1 MSFQYSNVQYT
12 EMVRTLAQCGD
23 NVALACRT
31 FNQRF
36 EAASENNNNYRINN
50 DVDRGPFDKPT
61 KIVEDNYVTDIIE
74 DDETPRSI
82 LDEFTGELIN
92 KNEEREDEKKEVYSE
107 PTLQNNLIERSLTPQ
122 PSTSKQVT
130 YSTVSIISNVSLT
143 EYLKQNLPLSPK
155 RQGKRQ
161 IERLPFALTSD
172 QYVERIKAKQ
182 LKKIEEEA
190 AKEERKRLREEK
202 KKEKENSIPKKKIKK
217 KSDGKSKTKIIEE
230 DICKENTENTYE
242 VNEQKVFRDFCSN
255 LITSRVIECN
265 QCKKRFHLNC
275 IPSYHRLH
283 VPVEDEDQF
292 LCHMCYRESNTDS
305 SDGDCDAMFSSAC
318 EEARKQGFGSNFM
331 L

>member
-1 MSFQYSNVQYT
+1 MLKSCRVKQEFCNIVGESIL
-12 EMVRTLAQCGD
+12 EK
-23 NVALACRT
+23 CRT
-31 FNQRF
+31 VSSILESDDNFFAIYNLWQRF

-172 QYVERIKAKQ
+172 QYVERIK
-182 LKKIEEEA
+182 
-190 AKEERKRLREEK
+190 
-202 KKEKENSIPKKKIKK
+202 
-217 KSDGKSKTKIIEE
+217 SKT
-230 DICKENTENTYE
+230 
-242 VNEQKVFRDFCSN
+242 V
-255 LITSRVIECN
+255 
-265 QCKKRFHLNC
+265 KK
-275 IPSYHRLH
+275 
-283 VPVEDEDQF
+283 D
-292 LCHMCYRESNTDS
+292 
-305 SDGDCDAMFSSAC
+305 
-318 EEARKQGFGSNFM
+318 
-331 L
+331 

>member
-1 MSFQYSNVQYT
+1 MLIRKGGRQPATYPDRYLYLRVHNPYKEGRLPRLIDRRSCEGEPIDPDRVDVILEVASDLSKSKRAIQRHTVVDSCSKKETLINGFRVTGLCPFEPNNVDFSKCIARVNQPDDTPTSEKNVKHNMNVLTYSEFCNIVG
-12 EMVRTLAQCGD
+12 ESILEK
-23 NVALACRT
+23 CRT
-31 FNQRF
+31 VSSILESDDNFFAIYNLWQRF

-182 LKKIEEEA
+182 LKK
-190 AKEERKRLREEK
+190 
-202 KKEKENSIPKKKIKK
+202 
-217 KSDGKSKTKIIEE
+217 D
-230 DICKENTENTYE
+230 
-242 VNEQKVFRDFCSN
+242 
-255 LITSRVIECN
+255 
-265 QCKKRFHLNC
+265 
-275 IPSYHRLH
+275 
-283 VPVEDEDQF
+283 
-292 LCHMCYRESNTDS
+292 
-305 SDGDCDAMFSSAC
+305 
-318 EEARKQGFGSNFM
+318 
-331 L
+331 